1 MMRRKGGLFPA
12 LLAANG
18 LLLAGCASAPKPVL
32 VPTSEPFC
40 RAVQTVC
47 ISKDDQLTEGTASQ
61 VEANNLGRAKVCKR
75 QVACAPPKP
84 TS

>member
-1 MMRRKGGLFPA
+1 MRARMLTGAFLCAFNGA
-12 LLAANG
+12 LS
-18 LLLAGCASAPKPVL
+18 GCASAPKPIL

-40 RAVQTVC
+40 RAVHTVC